1 MNENPCMARLLAS
14 AVHDMRNILAVVR
27 ESAGLAQDI
36 AAFAASQKA
45 SGDGAAAPAKG
56 KNRIAASL
64 EEVQRAVQQGAAL
77 SEAMDYMAQA
87 GGADGRNTSGPCDL
101 TRACRSFQLLA
112 ARQARAVQMVLIS
125 GETEEPVW
133 INVPA
138 LNVLCSL
145 LEVFDLCAAVGGQVT
160 LRFTAGRLHKH
171 EGIIVDVLD
180 GPNRDMVLAALT
192 SAHML
197 STMPPGWRA
206 ALMPWRDTGSRY
218 FLSLV
223 ACETDNQ

>member
-1 MNENPCMARLLAS
+1 MNENQCMARLLAS

-36 AAFAASQKA
+36 AAFAASQKPSA
-45 SGDGAAAPAKG
+45 DGSGQAARG
-56 KNRIAASL
+56 KRIASSL

-87 GGADGRNTSGPCDL
+87 GGADGRNSSGPCDL

-125 GETEEPVW
+125 GQTKEPVW
-133 INVPA
+133 INAPA
-138 LNVLCSL
+138 LNVLRSL

-160 LRFTAGRLHKH
+160 LSFTASRLHKQ
-171 EGIIVDVLD
+171 EGIVVDVVD
-180 GPNRDMVLAALT
+180 GPNKEMVLAALT
-192 SAHML
+192 GAHML
-197 STMPPGWRA
+197 STIPPGWRA

>member
-1 MNENPCMARLLAS
+1 MNENQCMARLLAS
-14 AVHDMRNILAVVR
+14 AVHDMRNILAIVR

-36 AAFAASQKA
+36 AAFVAGQKA
-45 SGDGAAAPAKG
+45 AKDGAGLSARG
-56 KNRIAASL
+56 DRIVASL

-101 TRACRSFQLLA
+101 TRTCRSFQLLA
-112 ARQARAVQMVLIS
+112 ARQARAVQMVLIN

-133 INVPA
+133 INAPA
-138 LNVLCSL
+138 LNVLRSL

-160 LRFTAGRLHKH
+160 LRFTAGRLHKQ
-171 EGIIVDVLD
+171 EGIVVDVLD
-180 GPNRDMVLAALT
+180 GPNREMVLAVLT
-192 SAHML
+192 GAHVL
-197 STMPPGWRA
+197 STMPSGWKA

-223 ACETDNQ
+223 ASETDNQ